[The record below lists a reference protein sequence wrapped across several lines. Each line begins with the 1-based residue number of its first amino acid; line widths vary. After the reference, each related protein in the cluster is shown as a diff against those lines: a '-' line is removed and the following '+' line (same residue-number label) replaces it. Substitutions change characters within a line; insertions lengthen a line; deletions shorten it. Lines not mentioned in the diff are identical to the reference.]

1 MLFYTGG
8 IRAESTARMV
18 GQYWPGRECRTWLT
32 AMPPGLSPRHV
43 YRRRQREHRR
53 GWAHSCRMGTESL
66 EIAGRP
72 GGWRSLADLT
82 DERLVELARER
93 NRMALEALMRR
104 HNRRLFR
111 VTRTILKD
119 ADAAEDAVQEAYLR
133 AFTKLDA
140 YRPTGKFVSWLTRVA
155 LNEALMMRRR
165 ERGDTVSLDD
175 VAEELVSPE
184 PSGGESQ
191 TADQYVEAAHA
202 RALLEHAIDALPENF
217 RMVFVLRVVEGLDVR
232 ETAEVLELNASTV
245 RTRLFRAQRQLRGE
259 LSRRLHSESSEIFD
273 FGAERCDHVVDNV
286 LARLPA

>member
-1 MLFYTGG
+1 
-8 IRAESTARMV
+8 
-18 GQYWPGRECRTWLT
+18 
-32 AMPPGLSPRHV
+32 
-43 YRRRQREHRR
+43 
-53 GWAHSCRMGTESL
+53 MGTESL
-66 EIAGRP
+66 EISGRP
-72 GGWRSLADLT
+72 AGWRTLGDLP
-82 DERLVELARER
+82 DERLVELARDS
-93 NRMALEALMRR
+93 NRLAFEALMRR

-111 VTRTILKD
+111 VTRTILRD

-133 AFTKLDA
+133 AFTKLDS

-165 ERGDTVSLDD
+165 ARGDTVSIDD
-175 VAEELVSPE
+175 VSEELLVSPE
-184 PSGGESQ
+184 PAVGESQ
-191 TADQYVEAAHA
+191 TADQFVEAAHA

-232 ETAEVLELNASTV
+232 ETAEVLELNANTV

-259 LSRRLHSESSEIFD
+259 LSRRLQSESSEIFD